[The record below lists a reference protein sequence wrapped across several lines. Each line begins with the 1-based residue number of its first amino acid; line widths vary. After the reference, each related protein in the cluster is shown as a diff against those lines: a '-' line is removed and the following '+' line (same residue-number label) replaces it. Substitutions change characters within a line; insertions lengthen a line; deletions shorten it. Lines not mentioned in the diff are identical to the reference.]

1 MVEAKRTTTIEGRP
15 ALSCVGRNRRA
26 GGDSL
31 TTMFRIV
38 PSAAW
43 RRILLCSF
51 VVAASAAPIAAQTPS
66 NLRVVHSVDKAGPTT
81 AELSGRVYNDG
92 PVDVIDVYVNAAAV
106 DQSGKVL
113 AQGIP
118 YVGMVPSRGSAPFKA
133 RVPVV
138 PGATAYR
145 VGINSFRFAFGRDA
159 P

>member
-1 MVEAKRTTTIEGRP
+1 
-15 ALSCVGRNRRA
+15 
-26 GGDSL
+26 
-31 TTMFRIV
+31 MFRIV
-38 PSAAW
+38 SGAAW

-51 VVAASAAPIAAQTPS
+51 VIAASAAPVAAQPPA
-66 NLRVVHSVDKAGPTT
+66 NLRVVHSVDKTGPTT
-81 AELSGRVYNDG
+81 TELSGRVYNDG
-92 PVDVIDVYVNAAAV
+92 SVDVIDVYVNAAAV

-118 YVGMVPSRGSAPFKA
+118 FVGTVPARGNAAFKA

-138 PGATAYR
+138 PGATGFR